1 MANVSVKLDNGTSYA
16 NNATVCTFYG
26 SGHSPNFVRLGN
38 NGTGSS
44 SANYVV
50 RIGFTTGDAG
60 ANRVVFNLSSG
71 YYYPYNGNTNRKIT
85 WSNGKVYMSN
95 SSGTKYDAT
104 DAFRYAITTSSTALK
119 NTTFAG
125 LSNATTRAGWLSGAL
140 VTDQVLTI
148 TNSSSYY
155 NGRYPSGAG
164 AALRGD
170 CSVTLAPNTTYYIW
184 LYGVFSA
191 STYYRLFMLTGYNH
205 PATVTVN
212 VDEYPNSFNMDVNMC
227 VDGSWHY
234 GGDGVN
240 KFNAIVGGTTVAS
253 NADDLNYPAP
263 PGTSYTITPVPA
275 TGYRYIGTQGG
286 SAISGTY
293 PSNDFS
299 VNLAFQ
305 TATNNLTI
313 NPNGGLYNNSFAPT
327 ISPPMYN
334 TTHTIA
340 APIRPGYLFHGYDW
354 DSEVGFSFVSPTI
367 GFPIERELANGTQAY
382 DCNENGSLYTWNV
395 TGPSNSCWNSITIV
409 KYPVNAGETVTV
421 TGQIKVYTNSAG
433 IACTFYHGAE
443 YNDYHNAK
451 FSCSTTNG
459 QWVDFSFSRTFDSAT
474 TAWLQIYSSDLKGK
488 SGTMQFQIRGIEIN
502 CSAHGIIPATLI
514 MPDGFVTLIAHWS
527 PKTYTYT
534 LDAMGGAVSAT
545 SVPTSYSNGT
555 YALPTP
561 TKTGYKFKGWY
572 ADIGANGPI
581 DLGLDYKF
589 DGSGI
594 AVQMEAYMNDWS
606 TAESITLISCT
617 NGGGWNLWFDSTG
630 ELISEIYDS
639 SIGGYRVLRTGVY
652 GNQLQPGWHRFKLV
666 ISNNATLGCSIMV
679 DSSSC
684 GGTVVL
690 SGGLDYANA
699 KAMTLWLGA
708 ESSHTTGNYDGLV
721 FPGYIRHFSIENK
734 YSGVTD
740 LATNVFATPCQNVT
754 LYADWEPCE
763 TAYVKVDNRW
773 RKGTMT
779 FKDNN
784 AWMPPSNA
792 ANQPPNYVV
801 HTPSGASY
809 GFALNANGFYES
821 TNNGVSNSASV
832 AQVDFYTDGTKK
844 MLVECINYAESNYD
858 FGILSN
864 IGTSLTLTST
874 EDTTNVKKS
883 FKGSQ
888 SASIQTVDY
897 GTVAAGNRS
906 FYIKYRKDSSADH
919 NNDSLQ
925 FRIVFYY

>member
-1 MANVSVKLDNGTSYA
+1 MGSSACTTYPYYAAGAGNSWSGGTLYSGKTGNYIYRSKISITTPAFNGPSTKLIVSVTINGTSSPRGCYA
-16 NNATVCTFYG
+16 ILHPNNNLTTSQVLGDGKDKNGNYDGPHPAVLSGCLGQSHARSDTSGTIVDGYNQRSGYTFYFIFNSTSLLPSTTYTVYVMKYVG
-26 SGHSPNFVRLGN
+26 WQNSS
-38 NGTGSS
+38 NGGWDT
-44 SANYVV
+44 
-50 RIGFTTGDAG
+50 
-60 ANRVVFNLSSG
+60 SSG
-71 YYYPYNGNTNRKIT
+71 WT
-85 WSNGKVYMSN
+85 SA
-95 SSGTKYDAT
+95 SSGGIGAT
-104 DAFRYAITTSSTALK
+104 IYYNDMYYLDVNGRLDGSD
-119 NTTFAG
+119 NGG
-125 LSNATTRAGWLSGAL
+125 LSNFGTCDVYINGSRVADDVGDHCTQYVYGSTYEIKDIKATTGHTYAGVVDDSTSGTITGNKGVRLVFNTNSVNIYYHPNGAIVSNTGYGQNEYGWVTRNGSATIDTVSYGGSTDPTNATTFGLVKPGYSFSGWLLDSNGGAPPYSG
-140 VTDQVLTI
+140 VWTVLNQDTVYDSTVYHQAGDI
-148 TNSSSYY
+148 NKTTATA
-155 NGRYPSGAG
+155 GAG
-164 AALRGD
+164 NIY
-170 CSVTLAPNTTYYIW
+170 C
-184 LYGVFSA
+184 
-191 STYYRLFMLTGYNH
+191 
-205 PATVTVN
+205 
-212 VDEYPNSFNMDVNMC
+212 
-227 VDGSWHY
+227 
-234 GGDGVN
+234 
-240 KFNAIVGGTTVAS
+240 
-253 NADDLNYPAP
+253 
-263 PGTSYTITPVPA
+263 
-275 TGYRYIGTQGG
+275 
-286 SAISGTY
+286 
-293 PSNDFS
+293 
-299 VNLAFQ
+299 
-305 TATNNLTI
+305 
-313 NPNGGLYNNSFAPT
+313 
-327 ISPPMYN
+327 
-334 TTHTIA
+334 
-340 APIRPGYLFHGYDW
+340 YL
-354 DSEVGFSFVSPTI
+354 
-367 GFPIERELANGTQAY
+367 
-382 DCNENGSLYTWNV
+382 
-395 TGPSNSCWNSITIV
+395 
-409 KYPVNAGETVTV
+409 
-421 TGQIKVYTNSAG
+421 
-433 IACTFYHGAE
+433 
-443 YNDYHNAK
+443 
-451 FSCSTTNG
+451 
-459 QWVDFSFSRTFDSAT
+459 SAT
-474 TAWLQIYSSDLKGK
+474 WTP
-488 SGTMQFQIRGIEIN
+488 N
-502 CSAHGIIPATLI
+502 N
-514 MPDGFVTLIAHWS
+514 
-527 PKTYTYT
+527 YTYT
-534 LDAMGGAVSAT
+534 LNAMGGAVSST
-545 SVPTSYSNGT
+545 SVSASYSNGT

-561 TKTGYKFKGWY
+561 TKNGYKFKGWY

-679 DSSSC
+679 DSSQC

-699 KAMTLWLGA
+699 KTMTLWLGA
-708 ESSHTTGNYDGLV
+708 ESSHTTGNYDGHV

-792 ANQPPNYVV
+792 ANQPPDYVV

-821 TNNGVSNSASV
+821 TNSGVSNSASV

-906 FYIKYRKDSSADH
+906 FYIKYRKDSSANH